1 MSVKIKVIF
10 EPAFIAEVTDIAR
23 QSQAEQRKADGH
35 KWDLAERVNSEWP
48 EYEHMIIEN
57 ERVFKTKLD
66 YFAAM
71 SQAINTQLNIGAFAE
86 SGQTLRFY
94 CELQAT
100 LGNIPGI
107 EELLKASSIDH
118 LRRAKR
124 LAADNKIITD
134 GGQLAGADYA
144 IAKAIEK
151 KFSAEDMEN
160 YFDPKQEPHPYDKL
174 KETLEWMTTKDAWQF
189 IKNTERRDE
198 CIFYTNVIRKI
209 VATELEKEGKAL

>member
-1 MSVKIKVIF
+1 MSVKINSIF
-10 EPAFIAEVTDIAR
+10 EPALLLELIFLAR

-35 KWDLAERVNSEWP
+35 KWDLAERVNNEYP
-48 EYEHMIIEN
+48 EYMYM
-57 ERVFKTKLD
+57 FPTKLD

-100 LGNIPGI
+100 LGNIPNI
-107 EELLKASSIDH
+107 KELLEASSIDH

-124 LAADNKIITD
+124 LAADNKIVTD

-151 KFSAEDMEN
+151 KWSAEDMEN
-160 YFDPKQEPHPYDKL
+160 YFDPKQEPTEYDIIDGSITHMLNPKNWEWIKSADV
-174 KETLEWMTTKDAWQF
+174 KETIISHVKAIDTIRREYLES
-189 IKNTERRDE
+189 E
-198 CIFYTNVIRKI
+198 
-209 VATELEKEGKAL
+209 EKAI

>member
-1 MSVKIKVIF
+1 MSVKINSIF

-35 KWDLAERVNSEWP
+35 KWDLAERVNSEYP
-48 EYEHMIIEN
+48 EYMYM
-57 ERVFKTKLD
+57 FLTKLD

-100 LGNIPGI
+100 LGNIPNI
-107 EELLKASSIDH
+107 KELLEASSIDH

-134 GGQLAGADYA
+134 SGQLAGADYA
-144 IAKAIEK
+144 VAKAIEK

-174 KETLEWMTTKDAWQF
+174 KDTLEWMTTKEAWEF
-189 IKNTERRDE
+189 IKDVDKRND

-209 VATELEKEGKAL
+209 VATELEKEEKAI

>member
-1 MSVKIKVIF
+1 MSKSNSIF
-10 EPAFIAEVTDIAR
+10 EPALLLELIFLAR

-35 KWDLAERVNSEWP
+35 KWDLAERVNSEYP
-48 EYEHMIIEN
+48 EYMYM
-57 ERVFKTKLD
+57 FPTKLD

-71 SQAINTQLNIGAFAE
+71 SQAINTQLSIGAFSE

-100 LGNIPGI
+100 LGNIPNI
-107 EELLKASSIDH
+107 KELLEASSIDH

-134 GGQLAGADYA
+134 SGQLAGADYA
-144 IAKAIEK
+144 VAKAIEK

-160 YFDPKQEPHPYDKL
+160 YFDPKQATTEYDKWSGAMLTLLDMDNYQWIQSAVVKERIFIKVKEIENIKADYL
-174 KETLEWMTTKDAWQF
+174 KEKGLHE
-189 IKNTERRDE
+189 
-198 CIFYTNVIRKI
+198 
-209 VATELEKEGKAL
+209 

>member
-1 MSVKIKVIF
+1 MSKSNSIF
-10 EPAFIAEVTDIAR
+10 EPALLLELIFLAR

-35 KWDLAERVNSEWP
+35 KWDLAERVNSEYP
-48 EYEHMIIEN
+48 EYMYM
-57 ERVFKTKLD
+57 FPTKLD

-100 LGNIPGI
+100 LGNIPNI
-107 EELLKASSIDH
+107 KELLEASSIDH

-124 LAADNKIITD
+124 LSADNKIITD
-134 GGQLAGADYA
+134 NGQLAGADYA
-144 IAKAIEK
+144 VAKAIEK

-174 KETLEWMTTKDAWQF
+174 KDTLEWMTTKEAWEF
-189 IKNTERRDE
+189 IKNTERRDD

-209 VATELEKEGKAL
+209 VATELEKEGKAV

>member
-1 MSVKIKVIF
+1 MSVKSNSIF

-35 KWDLAERVNSEWP
+35 KWDLAERVNSEYP
-48 EYEHMIIEN
+48 EYMYM
-57 ERVFKTKLD
+57 FSTKLD

-100 LGNIPGI
+100 LGNIPNI
-107 EELLKASSIDH
+107 KELLEASSIDH

-124 LAADNKIITD
+124 LSADNKIVTD
-134 GGQLAGADYA
+134 SGQLAGADYA
-144 IAKAIEK
+144 IAKAIAK

-160 YFDPKQEPHPYDKL
+160 YFDPKQEPTEYDKWSGAMSVL
-174 KETLEWMTTKDAWQF
+174 LDMDNYQWIQSAAVKEQIFTRVKEIEVIKKDYLDKKGMA
-189 IKNTERRDE
+189 E
-198 CIFYTNVIRKI
+198 
-209 VATELEKEGKAL
+209 

>member
-1 MSVKIKVIF
+1 MSVKINSIF
-10 EPAFIAEVTDIAR
+10 EPAFIAEVTTLAR
-23 QSQAEQRKADGH
+23 QCQAEQRKADTH
-35 KWDLAERVNSEWP
+35 KWDLAERVNSEYP
-48 EYEHMIIEN
+48 EYMYL
-57 ERVFKTKLD
+57 FPTKLD
-66 YFAAM
+66 YYAAM
-71 SQAINTQLNIGAFAE
+71 SQAVNNSLSIGMFTE

-100 LGNIPGI
+100 LGNIPNI
-107 EELLKASSIDH
+107 KELLEASSIDH

-160 YFDPKQEPHPYDKL
+160 YFDPKQAPTEYDKWTGAMSVMLDL
-174 KETLEWMTTKDAWQF
+174 KNYEWIQSATVKESIFTRVKEIET
-189 IKNTERRDE
+189 IKRD
-198 CIFYTNVIRKI
+198 YLN
-209 VATELEKEGKAL
+209 EKGLAE

>member
-1 MSVKIKVIF
+1 MSEINSIF
-10 EPAFIAEVTDIAR
+10 EPALLLELIFLAR

-35 KWDLAERVNSEWP
+35 KWDLAERVNSEYP
-48 EYEHMIIEN
+48 EYMYM
-57 ERVFKTKLD
+57 FPTKMD

-100 LGNIPGI
+100 LGNIPNI
-107 EELLKASSIDH
+107 KELLEASSIDH

-124 LAADNKIITD
+124 LDSDNKVITD

-151 KFSAEDMEN
+151 KWSAEDMEQH
-160 YFDPKQEPHPYDKL
+160 FDPKQAPTEYDIIDGSITHMLNPKNWDWI
-174 KETLEWMTTKDAWQF
+174 KSADVKDTIISHVRAIDTIRREYLES
-189 IKNTERRDE
+189 
-198 CIFYTNVIRKI
+198 
-209 VATELEKEGKAL
+209 EKKAI

>member
-1 MSVKIKVIF
+1 MSVKRNSIF
-10 EPAFIAEVTDIAR
+10 EPAFIAEVTTLAR

-35 KWDLAERVNSEWP
+35 KWDLAERVNSEYP
-48 EYEHMIIEN
+48 EYMYM
-57 ERVFKTKLD
+57 FLTKLD

-71 SQAINTQLNIGAFAE
+71 SQAINTQLTIGAFAE

-100 LGNIPGI
+100 LGNIPNI
-107 EELLKASSIDH
+107 KELLEASSIDH

-134 GGQLAGADYA
+134 SGQLAGADYA

-160 YFDPKQEPHPYDKL
+160 YFDPKQAPTEYDKWSGAMSILLDMSNYQWIQSAVVKERIFIKVKEIENIKADYL
-174 KETLEWMTTKDAWQF
+174 KEKGLHE
-189 IKNTERRDE
+189 
-198 CIFYTNVIRKI
+198 
-209 VATELEKEGKAL
+209 

>member
-1 MSVKIKVIF
+1 MSVKLNPIF
-10 EPAFIAEVTDIAR
+10 EPAFITEVTTLAR
-23 QSQAEQRKADGH
+23 QCQAEQRKADTH
-35 KWDLAERVNSEWP
+35 KWELAERVNSEWP
-48 EYEHMIIEN
+48 EYISL
-57 ERVFKTKLD
+57 FPTKLD
-66 YFAAM
+66 YYAAM
-71 SQAINTQLNIGAFAE
+71 SQAVNKELSIGMFTE

-100 LGNIPGI
+100 LGNIPKI
-107 EELLKASSIDH
+107 KALLEASSIDH

-160 YFDPKQEPHPYDKL
+160 YFDPKQAPTEYDKWTGAMSIMLDL
-174 KETLEWMTTKDAWQF
+174 KNYEWIKSATVKEQIITRVKEIEVIKKDYLDKKGLA
-189 IKNTERRDE
+189 E
-198 CIFYTNVIRKI
+198 
-209 VATELEKEGKAL
+209 

>member
-1 MSVKIKVIF
+1 MF
-10 EPAFIAEVTDIAR
+10 P
-23 QSQAEQRKADGH
+23 
-35 KWDLAERVNSEWP
+35 
-48 EYEHMIIEN
+48 
-57 ERVFKTKLD
+57 TKLD

-71 SQAINTQLNIGAFAE
+71 SQAINAQLNIGAFAE

-100 LGNIPGI
+100 LGNIPNI
-107 EELLKASSIDH
+107 KELLEASSIDH

-124 LAADNKIITD
+124 LAADNKIVTD
-134 GGQLAGADYA
+134 NGHLAGADYA

-151 KFSAEDMEN
+151 KWSAEDMEQH
-160 YFDPKQEPHPYDKL
+160 FDPKQEPHPYDKL
-174 KETLEWMTTKDAWQF
+174 KDTLEWMTTKDAWQF

-209 VATELEKEGKAL
+209 VATELEKEGKAV

>member
-1 MSVKIKVIF
+1 MSVKINSIF

-35 KWDLAERVNSEWP
+35 KWGLAERVNSEYP
-48 EYEHMIIEN
+48 EYMYM
-57 ERVFKTKLD
+57 FPTKLD

-71 SQAINTQLNIGAFAE
+71 SQAINTQMNIGAFAE

-100 LGNIPGI
+100 LGNIPNI
-107 EELLKASSIDH
+107 KNLLEASSIDH

-151 KFSAEDMEN
+151 KWSAEDMEQ
-160 YFDPKQEPHPYDKL
+160 YFDPPTVPTEYDKWAGAMSVL
-174 KETLEWMTTKDAWQF
+174 LDMNNYQWIQSAQVKEQIFTRVQEIEV
-189 IKNTERRDE
+189 IKKNYLDKKGLHE
-198 CIFYTNVIRKI
+198 
-209 VATELEKEGKAL
+209 

>member
-1 MSVKIKVIF
+1 MSVKSNSIF
-10 EPAFIAEVTDIAR
+10 EPAFVAEVTEIAR

-35 KWDLAERVNSEWP
+35 KWDLAERVNSEYP
-48 EYEHMIIEN
+48 EYMYM
-57 ERVFKTKLD
+57 FLTKLD

-71 SQAINTQLNIGAFAE
+71 SQAINTQLSIGAFAE
-86 SGQTLRFY
+86 SGQTLRSY

-100 LGNIPGI
+100 LGNIPNI
-107 EELLKASSIDH
+107 KRLLEASSIDH

-134 GGQLAGADYA
+134 SGQLAGADYA

-160 YFDPKQEPHPYDKL
+160 YFDPKQAPTEYDKWSGAMSILLDMSNYQWIQSAVVKERIFIKVKEIENIKADYL
-174 KETLEWMTTKDAWQF
+174 KEKGLHE
-189 IKNTERRDE
+189 
-198 CIFYTNVIRKI
+198 
-209 VATELEKEGKAL
+209 

>member
-1 MSVKIKVIF
+1 MSVKINSIF
-10 EPAFIAEVTDIAR
+10 EPAFISEVTTLAR
-23 QSQAEQRKADGH
+23 QCQAEQRKADTH
-35 KWDLAERVNSEWP
+35 KWDLAERVNNEYP
-48 EYEHMIIEN
+48 EYMYLFHS
-57 ERVFKTKLD
+57 KLD

-71 SQAINTQLNIGAFAE
+71 SQAVNKELSIGMFTE

-100 LGNIPGI
+100 LGNIPNI
-107 EELLKASSIDH
+107 KELLEATSIDH

-124 LAADNKIITD
+124 LAADNKVITD

-160 YFDPKQEPHPYDKL
+160 YFDPKQAPTEYDKWTGAMSVML
-174 KETLEWMTTKDAWQF
+174 DPKNYEWIQSAEVKESIFTRVKEIET
-189 IKNTERRDE
+189 IKRD
-198 CIFYTNVIRKI
+198 Y
-209 VATELEKEGKAL
+209 LSEKGLAE